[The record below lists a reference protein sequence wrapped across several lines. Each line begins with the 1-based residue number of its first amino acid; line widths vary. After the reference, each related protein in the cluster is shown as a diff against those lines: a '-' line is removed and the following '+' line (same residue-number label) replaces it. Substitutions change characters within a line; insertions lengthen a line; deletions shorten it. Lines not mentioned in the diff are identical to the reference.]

1 MGGQHR
7 GHYRDVAML
16 LAVTAEIKES
26 LEEKGAKQE
35 IFAEYKKKFPR
46 HSLFQTEMKAFFAG
60 QR

>member
-46 HSLFQTEMKAFFAG
+46 HSLFQTEIKG
-60 QR
+60 R